1 MITSNNKKGFGQIL
15 IFFRP
20 FLDHFGHFQAL
31 DFVLELEEDLDLV
44 VPPCSAVQEVG
55 VLPGD
60 GVDSLLVDDDDAM
73 VP

>member
-1 MITSNNKKGFGQIL
+1 MLCHVFCKSWY
-15 IFFRP
+15 
-20 FLDHFGHFQAL
+20 DDVCL
-31 DFVLELEEDLDLV
+31 DFVLELEEDLDLI